1 MAKVPEINDDTFD
14 KEVIKSALPVL
25 VDFSAT
31 WCGPC
36 KVLGPVVEE
45 IADDFVG
52 RLKVVKVVID
62 SAQETA
68 SRLGITSVPTLM
80 VFNKGKEVGRI
91 TKQWGGIAR
100 EAFSDADTFRVQ
112 MDTGAT
118 DQAFALMVLA
128 TALAID
134 LDFFEG
140 KGGGELG

>member
-45 IADDFVG
+45 IADDFEG
-52 RLKVVKVVID
+52 RLKVVKVDID

-80 VFNKGKEVGRI
+80 VFNKGKEVGRTYGAQPKETI
-91 TKQWGGIAR
+91 VKQL
-100 EAFSDADTFRVQ
+100 EA
-112 MDTGAT
+112 
-118 DQAFALMVLA
+118 
-128 TALAID
+128 ALA
-134 LDFFEG
+134 
-140 KGGGELG
+140 